1 MCVCAH
7 VCVHSKAKIS
17 FLGEILGGF
26 GSGETCCVE
35 GETHS
40 ASAEHY
46 WNWCSWPPLSTL
58 MPGTQAE
65 PQPPKRYPEP
75 STPILACPRS
85 FLGSS
90 LLPSLAQNL
99 AIWRVN
105 GSTENG
111 LMRNMNVPTLG
122 PTCQP
127 LGTPVAALVSVEMLL
142 NPSQGWE
149 FRDLIFYH
157 LLKAN
162 CGQGSVIL
170 CPCYRRE
177 NWDSAVKL
185 FKATWVLSGNVVS
198 IKASLT
204 SRMESVIH
212 LKLTTEKV
220 QLEERDTFTHS
231 FTHSLCTY
239 LWFAMW
245 NSPADDQSPELQK

>member
-1 MCVCAH
+1 MLLISDIECVCVCAH
-7 VCVHSKAKIS
+7 VCIHTKAKIS

-35 GETHS
+35 GKTHS
-40 ASAEHY
+40 ASVDHY

-58 MPGTQAE
+58 MPARVIGTQAE

-127 LGTPVAALVSVEMLL
+127 LMELQWPLWFQWRCYWTQAWDENSGISFSIICSRPTVGKVLWYYALVIEEKIGIQLLSCLRPHGSWVEMWFQSRPLWL
-142 NPSQGWE
+142 QG
-149 FRDLIFYH
+149 
-157 LLKAN
+157 
-162 CGQGSVIL
+162 
-170 CPCYRRE
+170 
-177 NWDSAVKL
+177 
-185 FKATWVLSGNVVS
+185 
-198 IKASLT
+198 LT
-204 SRMESVIH
+204 
-212 LKLTTEKV
+212 
-220 QLEERDTFTHS
+220 QS
-231 FTHSLCTY
+231 FI
-239 LWFAMW
+239 
-245 NSPADDQSPELQK
+245 